1 MELILWRH
9 AEAEPG
15 EPDLGRKLTA
25 KGEKQ
30 ARRMAE
36 WLHAHLPDSAR
47 ILVSPATRAQ
57 QTAQALAEVGHR
69 KLRTLET
76 IAPGA
81 SVDEVLAAADWPDA
95 RHATVIVGHQP
106 TLGWVAGR
114 LLTGLPPAAGHGWSV
129 KKGAVWWLQSRQRDG
144 ETQIVL
150 RAVVNPDLI

>member
-57 QTAQALAEVGHR
+57 QTAKALAELSHR
-69 KLRTLET
+69 KLRTVEAL
-76 IAPGA
+76 APGA
-81 SVDEVLAAADWPDA
+81 GVDDVLRVADWPDA
-95 RHATVIVGHQP
+95 RLPTVIVGHQP
-106 TLGWVAGR
+106 TLGWVTRQLLAGD
-114 LLTGLPPAAGHGWSV
+114 GPGWSV
-129 KKGAVWWLQSRQRDG
+129 RKGAVWWLQSRARDG
-144 ETQIVL
+144 EDQVVL
-150 RAVVNPDLI
+150 RAVVNPDLL

>member
-15 EPDLGRKLTA
+15 EPDLGRGLTG

-36 WLHAHLPDSAR
+36 WLHAHLPQSAR
-47 ILVSPATRAQ
+47 ILVSPARRAQ

-69 KLRTLET
+69 KLKTVEE

-81 SVDEVLAAADWPDA
+81 SVADLLAEADWPDA
-95 RHATVIVGHQP
+95 RQPVVIVGHQP
-106 TLGWVAGR
+106 TLGWAVSELLAGS
-114 LLTGLPPAAGHGWSV
+114 AQGWSV
-129 KKGAVWWLQSRQRDG
+129 KKGAVWWLQSREREGHRQ
-144 ETQIVL
+144 VLL

>member
-9 AEAEPG
+9 AEAEVG
-15 EPDLGRKLTA
+15 EPDLGRKLTV

-57 QTAQALAEVGHR
+57 QTAAALANGTHR
-69 KLRTLET
+69 KLKTIEE

-81 SVDEVLAAADWPDA
+81 SVDEVLAAVEWPA
-95 RHATVIVGHQP
+95 GKQPVVVVGHQP
-106 TLGWVAGR
+106 TLGWVASR
-114 LLTGLPPAAGHGWSV
+114 LLGGREQDWVV
-129 KKGAVWWLQSRQRDG
+129 KKGAVWWLQSRHRHG
-144 ETQIVL
+144 EEQVVL

>member
-1 MELILWRH
+1 MDLILWRH

-15 EPDLGRKLTA
+15 EPDLGRKLTG

-47 ILVSPATRAQ
+47 VCVSPAARAQ
-57 QTAQALAEVGHR
+57 QTAQALAEFGPR
-69 KLRTLET
+69 KLRTIAS

-81 SVDEVLAAADWPDA
+81 GVDDILAAAGWPDA
-95 RHATVIVGHQP
+95 RQSVVIVGHQP

-114 LLTGLPPAAGHGWSV
+114 LLTGGQANWAV
-129 KKGAVWWLQSRQRDG
+129 RKGAVWWLQSRSRDG
-144 ETQIVL
+144 QVQVIL
-150 RAVVNPDLI
+150 RAVINPDLV